1 MAAGDATLTGLAVS
15 FGAFTQGSS
24 LLATLGWVMQ
34 SLRDWA
40 NINPFGIGR
49 QMLWTLTPWFD

>member
-40 NINPFGIGR
+40 TNAMDID
-49 QMLWTLTPWFD
+49 TLV

>member
-34 SLRDWA
+34 SLRDWL
-40 NINPFGIGR
+40 GR
-49 QMLWTLTPWFD
+49 QSLRDWATNAMDIDTLV